1 MLMVIILFILG
12 LLSYILR
19 YVLNVILAHHMSMQ
33 MFGDYGVAIGVLTG
47 LTTLLLLGT
56 NDTVRKY
63 VPLYKESGETEKL
76 HAFIKWNIKLVLA
89 GFFVYY
95 LIIAAV
101 VFFFFNGSIANL
113 LYFHMAMY
121 FLLMAPVA
129 AVALLI
135 IDYLLGEDR
144 VIVSTC
150 IDVVIR
156 YSVLI
161 VIALTAVY
169 YVSDSF
175 TNEIVIAA
183 WVIVSLLTIL
193 LGLLPFILRKKNIL
207 ERVSTALKARVSA
220 EDARIW
226 YKDAAGLV
234 ILGTIYALGGYLDL
248 YVVEGIGS
256 NEEMVGLYVAILS
269 ITEFFFIF
277 PSATSK
283 YVIPHISKMFGSPDQ
298 QAELQRRINN
308 TNLFNVAIAV
318 VLAAGII
325 IFREQILGIFGPGY
339 VVASLPLCVS
349 VIAVTL
355 NAIGDLP
362 DQLLTYTG
370 FENQV
375 TVFII
380 AEIVTLIGLGSLFC
394 YYYGLLGVCMGM
406 LVSMSLR
413 LVLCFWLAKKKL
425 PVKSLSI
432 I

>member
-1 MLMVIILFILG
+1 MLMVIALFILG

-19 YVLNVILAHHMSMQ
+19 YGLNVILAHHMNMA

-63 VPLYKESGETEKL
+63 VPLYKENGETEKL
-76 HAFIKWNIKLVLA
+76 HAFIKWNIKLVLL
-89 GFFVYY
+89 GFLVYY
-95 LIIAAV
+95 LAIAAA
-101 VFFFFNGSIANL
+101 VFLVFNGNLANL

-129 AVALLI
+129 AIAMLI

-144 VIVSTC
+144 VLFSTFL
-150 IDVVIR
+150 DVVIR
-156 YSVLI
+156 YCVLI
-161 VIALTAVY
+161 IVALTVVY

-175 TNEIVIAA
+175 TNEIVISA
-183 WVIVSLLTIL
+183 WILVSLLIIV
-193 LGLLPFILRKKNIL
+193 LGLLPFVFKKKNIL
-207 ERVSTALKARVSA
+207 EKLSTTLKAKISA

-283 YVIPHISKMFGSPDQ
+283 YVIPHISKMFGTPDQ
-298 QAELQRRINN
+298 QAELQKRINN
-308 TNLFNVAIAV
+308 TNIINVGIAV
-318 VLAAGII
+318 VLAALII
-325 IFREQILGIFGPGY
+325 IFREQVLGIFGPAY
-339 VVASLPLCVS
+339 VAASLPLVVS

-370 FENQV
+370 YENQV
-375 TVFII
+375 TLFII
-380 AEIVTLIGLGSLFC
+380 AEIITLIGVGSLLC

-406 LVSMSLR
+406 LASMSLR
-413 LVLCFWLAKKKL
+413 LVLCFWLARKKL
-425 PVKSLSI
+425 PVKTLSI

>member
-1 MLMVIILFILG
+1 MLAVIVLFVLG
-12 LLSYILR
+12 LISYLMR
-19 YVLNVILAHHMSMQ
+19 YFLNVILAHHMSMQ

-63 VPLYKESGETEKL
+63 VPLYKETGETEKL
-76 HAFIKWNIKLVLA
+76 QAFIKWNIKLVLL
-89 GFFVYY
+89 GFLVYY

-101 VFFFFNGSIANL
+101 VFIFFKGSLANL

-144 VIVSTC
+144 VILSTC
-150 IDVVIR
+150 IDVVVR
-156 YSVLI
+156 YGVLI
-161 VIALTAVY
+161 VIALTVVY

-175 TNEIVIAA
+175 TNVIVLAA
-183 WVIVSLLTIL
+183 WIIVSLLVIV
-193 LGLLPFILRKKNIL
+193 LGLLPFILGKKNIL
-207 ERVSTALKARVSA
+207 ARISTTLKARVSA
-220 EDARIW
+220 EDARVW

-298 QAELQRRINN
+298 QADLQKRINN
-308 TNLFNVAIAV
+308 TNILNVGIAV
-318 VLAAGII
+318 VLAAIII

-339 VVASLPLCVS
+339 VIASLPLVVS

-375 TVFII
+375 TLFII
-380 AEIVTLIGLGSLFC
+380 AEIITLIGLGSLLC
-394 YYYGLLGVCMGM
+394 YYFGLLGVCLGM
-406 LVSMSLR
+406 LASMSLR
-413 LVLCFWLAKKKL
+413 LVLCYWLARKNL
-425 PVKSLSI
+425 PVKTLSI

>member
-1 MLMVIILFILG
+1 MLAVIVLFILG
-12 LLSYILR
+12 FASYILR
-19 YVLNVILAHHMSMQ
+19 YFLNVILAHHMSMA

-63 VPLYKESGETEKL
+63 VPLYKENGETEKL
-76 HAFIKWNIKLVLA
+76 RAFIKWNIKLVLV
-89 GFFVYY
+89 GFVVYY
-95 LIIAAV
+95 LIIAAA
-101 VFFFFNGSIANL
+101 VFIFFNGSLTNL

-129 AVALLI
+129 AIAMLI

-144 VIVSTC
+144 VILSTC

-156 YSVLI
+156 YGVLI
-161 VIALTAVY
+161 VIAFTVVY

-175 TNEIVIAA
+175 TNEIVLSA
-183 WVIVSLLTIL
+183 WIIVSLLVIV
-193 LGLLPFILRKKNIL
+193 LGLLPFILGKKSIV
-207 ERVSTALKARVSA
+207 ERATTVLKSRISA
-220 EDARIW
+220 EDARMW
-226 YKDAAGLV
+226 YKDSAGLV

-248 YVVEGIGS
+248 YVVEGIGR

-283 YVIPHISKMFGSPDQ
+283 YVIPHISKMFGSSDQ
-298 QAELQRRINN
+298 QAELQKRINK
-308 TNLFNVAIAV
+308 TNLFNVVIAV
-318 VLAAGII
+318 VLAALII

-339 VVASLPLCVS
+339 VVASLPLVVS

-375 TVFII
+375 TLFII
-380 AEIVTLIGLGSLFC
+380 AEIITLIGLGSFLC

-406 LVSMSLR
+406 LASMSLR
-413 LVLCFWLAKKKL
+413 LVLCFWLARKKL

>member
-1 MLMVIILFILG
+1 MLMVLILFVLG
-12 LLSYILR
+12 LVSYILR
-19 YVLNVILAHHMSMQ
+19 YALNVILAHHMSMQ

-63 VPLYKESGETEKL
+63 VPLYRENGETEKL
-76 HAFIKWNIKLVLA
+76 RAFIKWNIKLVLL
-89 GFFVYY
+89 GFLVYY
-95 LIIAAV
+95 LVIAAA
-101 VFFFFNGSIANL
+101 VFIFFNGSLANL

-144 VIVSTC
+144 VVVSTF

-156 YSVLI
+156 YGVLI
-161 VIALTAVY
+161 VVALTVVY
-169 YVSDSF
+169 YVTDSF
-175 TNEIVIAA
+175 TNDIILAA
-183 WVIVSLLTIL
+183 WILVSILVIV
-193 LGLLPFILRKKNIL
+193 LGLLPFILGKKNIL
-207 ERVSTALKARVSA
+207 EKVSTTLKARISA
-220 EDARIW
+220 EDARLW

-283 YVIPHISKMFGSPDQ
+283 YVIPHIGKMFGTADQ
-298 QAELQRRINN
+298 QAELQKKINN

-318 VLAAGII
+318 ALAAGII
-325 IFREQILGIFGPGY
+325 IFREPILGIFGPGY
-339 VVASLPLCVS
+339 VAASLPLVVS

-370 FENQV
+370 YENQV
-375 TVFII
+375 TLFII
-380 AEIVTLIGLGSLFC
+380 AEIVTLIGLGSLLC
-394 YYYGLLGVCMGM
+394 YYFGLLGVCMGM
-406 LVSMSLR
+406 LASMSLR